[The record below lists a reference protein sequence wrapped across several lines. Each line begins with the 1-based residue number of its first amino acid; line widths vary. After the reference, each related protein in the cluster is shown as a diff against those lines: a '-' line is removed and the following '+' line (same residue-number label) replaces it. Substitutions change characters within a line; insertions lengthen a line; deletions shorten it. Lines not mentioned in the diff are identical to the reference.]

1 MLKIIKNKKK
11 IGREFQVP
19 FYFLIITIPGAFSQW
34 GVSGGLRGTQ
44 NRRDSFGL
52 EIFRANS

>member
-1 MLKIIKNKKK
+1 MRNLIIMLKIIKNKKK

-34 GVSGGLRGTQ
+34 GVSGGLMRHVAEMGVIY
-44 NRRDSFGL
+44 R
-52 EIFRANS
+52 